1 MKLFATM
8 PDYMKY
14 ALFVIAFGG
23 LMLLASVAHCQVTT
37 IGPTHGMVWVPEWPV
52 VVTPPTIWE
61 LAGRRDFG
69 TQIVEDANEQWWVC
83 SQHGCTLIQSN
94 RVIGPPTWTTTH
106 PTSTYPVAE
115 WPMEL
120 LAQKSDQSTTP
131 TGNLPYTDAGAN
143 SPNSVKKPVHQ
154 RAVAPQDPQAPPNK
168 LVFPQDIKNGISK
181 IREEHTQALTAAK
194 RRAIYDQEASRWK
207 AYEKT
212 HPTATKANPGL
223 PNEGLHELVTVPAV
237 RKKIGDTPHW
247 TCDDSKALHVVTEAG
262 EHVCVK

>member
-1 MKLFATM
+1 
-8 PDYMKY
+8 
-14 ALFVIAFGG
+14 
-23 LMLLASVAHCQVTT
+23 MLLASVAHCQVTT

-94 RVIGPPTWTTTH
+94 RVASNY
-106 PTSTYPVAE
+106 STYPVAE
-115 WPMEL
+115 MPMEL
-120 LAQKSDQSTTP
+120 LAQDTRPEGQGNVPVVTP
-131 TGNLPYTDAGAN
+131 
-143 SPNSVKKPVHQ
+143 KKPVHQ